1 MANKF
6 TEQAKNALGGSPIMN
21 GRTKL
26 STEDVISKYPEG
38 VTINGFDVIHKSDG
52 TSYPVF
58 SIAEDNTVFFNGGSL
73 AQKIVDEWLKE
84 GYGDIDGINA
94 ELKKQGAKFI
104 LGHGKT
110 KSNKTITTYTPVE

>member
-6 TEQAKNALGGSPIMN
+6 TAQAKQALGGSPIMN

-26 STEDVISKYPEG
+26 STEEVIAKYPEG
-38 VTINGFDVIHKSDG
+38 VTINGFDVIRKSDG

-58 SIAEDNTVFFNGGSL
+58 SIKEDDSVFFNGGSL

-84 GYGDIDGINA
+84 GYGDIEGINA
-94 ELKKQGAKFI
+94 ELHQTGAKFI
-104 LGHGKT
+104 LGKGKT